1 MNYKRQILT
10 GLFICFF
17 ISFISSFTR
26 FTGKDK
32 GNICPVSLLVNSPQR
47 DRVQA
52 DIGRPGILVSSI
64 QDAPPGKTTC
74 REKRHKKSR
83 KVEMVMPVVSEVLLK
98 NFFCSSSHHLPLY
111 TRIFS
116 NERLG
121 FSLRGP
127 PGGFENM

>member
-10 GLFICFF
+10 RLFICFF

-47 DRVQA
+47 DHVRA
-52 DIGRPGILVSSI
+52 DNGRPGILVSSV

-83 KVEMVMPVVSEVLLK
+83 KVEMVMPVLSEVSLK
-98 NFFCSSSHHLPLY
+98 NFFCNSFHHLPLCV
-111 TRIFS
+111 RIFS
-116 NERLG
+116 NEWPGL
-121 FSLRGP
+121 SLRGP
-127 PGGFENM
+127 PGGFETI